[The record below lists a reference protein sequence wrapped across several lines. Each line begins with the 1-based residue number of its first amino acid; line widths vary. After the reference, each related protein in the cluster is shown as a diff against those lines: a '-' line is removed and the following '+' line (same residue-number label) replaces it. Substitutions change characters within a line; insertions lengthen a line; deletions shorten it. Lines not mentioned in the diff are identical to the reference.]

1 MWHKC
6 PSAKLLL
13 CKMCHT
19 AAAWKFNAAASLLK
33 CQRKQRSGA
42 RNQESRLV
50 IHSIFSNFANY
61 QEDLVDLLELSDYNT
76 QWSSFEFLCWYT
88 MIWVTTQRNFLTF
101 KLGDIF
107 RVRCISGLILS
118 QTWIFCCESMWW
130 TRILDSGRR
139 AGSWSP
145 HGSLAPKHAYMTWL
159 RCLGTQYCR
168 YKKIHHLMQTAAAS
182 IDARHS
188 AA

>member
-88 MIWVTTQRNFLTF
+88 MIWVTTQRNFFNLQISPYF
-101 KLGDIF
+101 PSSLYFGPNSFSDLDILLWKY
-107 RVRCISGLILS
+107 VMD
-118 QTWIFCCESMWW
+118 E
-130 TRILDSGRR
+130 DSGFWE
-139 AGSWSP
+139 AGWE
-145 HGSLAPKHAYMTWL
+145 LITTW
-159 RCLGTQYCR
+159 
-168 YKKIHHLMQTAAAS
+168 
-182 IDARHS
+182 
-188 AA
+188 